1 MLGPPL
7 GTTAGRSRACMILD
21 PRENKTSTKGD
32 SSRWVDG
39 AELEVVWL
47 ELPFQGS
54 ASQNTA
60 PQKSV
65 TSQGCLAGVRLGLL
79 GACWVAAYSEC
90 RRIGRAQGIPLYRP
104 SL

>member
-1 MLGPPL
+1 
-7 GTTAGRSRACMILD
+7 MILD

-32 SSRWVDG
+32 SSRWVGGERRG

-47 ELPFQGS
+47 ELPFQDS

-65 TSQGCLAGVRLGLL
+65 TARAAWQG
-79 GACWVAAYSEC
+79 
-90 RRIGRAQGIPLYRP
+90 
-104 SL
+104 

>member
-1 MLGPPL
+1 MG
-7 GTTAGRSRACMILD
+7 GGER
-21 PRENKTSTKGD
+21 K
-32 SSRWVDG
+32 G

-54 ASQNTA
+54 ASQNTV

-79 GACWVAAYSEC
+79 GACLLGGCV
-90 RRIGRAQGIPLYRP
+90 Q
-104 SL
+104 